1 MLIDCV
7 AYQNGQKIASV
18 SLDEVQ
24 SYMKQPDCFIWASFQ
39 DSTDVDFE
47 QMMQVFDLH
56 PLALDDI
63 RGCNQRPKLVEY
75 GKTLFR

>member
-56 PLALDDI
+56 PLALDEFEGVTNAPSLLSTV
-63 RGCNQRPKLVEY
+63 RRF
-75 GKTLFR
+75 FR